1 MRSKKLSPGRVLAW
15 VVMVAVVVVTVFP
28 FWWMVRT
35 ALTPAADLYTDN
47 AGLLPQHPT
56 LINFA
61 RVLGLT
67 SRGRGPRR
75 RRLRRAASTSP
86 RYLLNSIIYCGL
98 IAGVPDPV
106 LRDGRVRLRPA
117 ALPRPRPASS
127 RSSSRAL
134 MVPPI
139 FTLLPN
145 FVLVKDLGLINTMAG
160 MVAPTILM
168 TPFAVFFLRQF
179 FLSLPRDVEEA
190 AILDGNGPWGIF
202 WRIALPMSRGPL
214 ITIGLTTIVWAWKDY
229 LWPLLVGR
237 GEDNRLRHRR
247 ARRVPAAVTQ
257 HPTRLDRADG
267 RLDAVRPARPA
278 PARLHGQAAG
288 PVPELHRK
296 QVTPPPHREEDA
308 DDPQITC
315 RGGPAVPG
323 RRGRPGRAAASPAT
337 TRRAAAPS
345 P

>member
-1 MRSKKLSPGRVLAW
+1 MRTAGSMRTNAGRMVGWA
-15 VVMVAVVVVTVFP
+15 VVAVIVVATVFP

-67 SRGRGPRR
+67 SEAET
-75 RRLRRAASTSP
+75 RAAGGSGAHIAFGS
-86 RYLLNSIIYCGL
+86 YLLNSIVYCTL
-98 IAGVPDPV
+98 IAGFQT
-106 LRDGRVRLRPA
+106 LFCAMAGYAFARLRFPGRDLA
-117 ALPRPRPASS
+117 FAIVIS
-127 RSSSRAL
+127 AL

-145 FVLVKDLGLINTMAG
+145 FILVKQADLMNTMAG
-160 MVAPTILM
+160 MVAPSILM

-229 LWPLLVGR
+229 LWPLVVGH
-237 GEDNRLRHRR
+237 GEDNRLVTV
-247 ARRVPAAVTQ
+247 ALGVFLQQSPNTQPDWTGLMAASTLSV
-257 HPTRLDRADG
+257 L
-267 RLDAVRPARPA
+267 
-278 PARLHGQAAG
+278 
-288 PVPELHRK
+288 PVLLLL
-296 QVTPPPHREEDA
+296 VLM
-308 DDPQITC
+308 
-315 RGGPAVPG
+315 G
-323 RRGRPGRAAASPAT
+323 RRLVQSLNFTG
-337 TRRAAAPS
+337 TR
-345 P
+345 

>member
-1 MRSKKLSPGRVLAW
+1 MRGKRLSPSRLLAW
-15 VVMVAVVVVTVFP
+15 AILVAIIVVTIFP

-47 AGLLPQHPT
+47 ASLLPEHPT
-56 LINFA
+56 LINFL

-67 SRGRGPRR
+67 TEAEA
-75 RRLRRAASTSP
+75 RAAGGSGAHINFA
-86 RYLLNSIIYCGL
+86 RYLLNSAIYCGL
-98 IAGVPDPV
+98 IASFQTLFCAMAGYAFA
-106 LRDGRVRLRPA
+106 RLRFPGRDLVFA
-117 ALPRPRPASS
+117 IVIG
-127 RSSSRAL
+127 AL

-160 MVAPTILM
+160 MVAPTLLM

-214 ITIGLTTIVWAWKDY
+214 ITIGLTTTVWAWKDF

-237 GEDNRLRHRR
+237 SEENRL
-247 ARRVPAAVTQ
+247 VTVALGVFRQ
-257 HPTRLDRADG
+257 QSPNTQPDWTGLM
-267 RLDAVRPARPA
+267 
-278 PARLHGQAAG
+278 
-288 PVPELHRK
+288 
-296 QVTPPPHREEDA
+296 
-308 DDPQITC
+308 
-315 RGGPAVPG
+315 
-323 RRGRPGRAAASPAT
+323 AASTLSVIPVLVLLIFVGKRLVQSLNFT
-337 TRRAAAPS
+337 GS
-345 P
+345 K

>member
-1 MRSKKLSPGRVLAW
+1 MRRIFGWTVMAVI
-15 VVMVAVVVVTVFP
+15 VVITVFP

-35 ALTPAADLYTDN
+35 ALTPAGDLLTDN
-47 AGLLPQHPT
+47 AGLLPRDPT

-61 RVLGLT
+61 RVLSLT
-67 SRGRGPRR
+67 SEAEA
-75 RRLRRAASTSP
+75 RAAGGSGAHIDFA
-86 RYLLNSIIYCGL
+86 RYILNSVIYCGL
-98 IAGVPDPV
+98 IAAFQTLFCAMAGYAFA
-106 LRDGRVRLRPA
+106 RLRFPGRDLVFA
-117 ALPRPRPASS
+117 IIIS
-127 RSSSRAL
+127 AL

-214 ITIGLTTIVWAWKDY
+214 ITIGITTTVWAWKDF

-237 GEDNRLRHRR
+237 GEENRL
-247 ARRVPAAVTQ
+247 VTVALGVFLQ
-257 HPTRLDRADG
+257 QSPNTQPDWTGLM
-267 RLDAVRPARPA
+267 
-278 PARLHGQAAG
+278 
-288 PVPELHRK
+288 
-296 QVTPPPHREEDA
+296 
-308 DDPQITC
+308 
-315 RGGPAVPG
+315 
-323 RRGRPGRAAASPAT
+323 AASTLSVVPVALLLIFVGKRLVQSLNFT
-337 TRRAAAPS
+337 GS
-345 P
+345 K